1 MRVPLKS
8 NSTNVVSTSEN
19 LLQFHLL
26 RLWDLIV
33 QFNCGRPPMRTPIFF
48 EDNWIKRSPLT
59 WIPLMWFLLMQLCFN
74 FSSWVSPA
82 PLRPYCA
89 VSTAAVP
96 PWTPRPTMTK
106 WQSLQHIS
114 PFTRLWQ
121 QISLG
126 RWLMTA
132 SSRSR
137 CLPAPQ
143 ATAPQGLPSG
153 TLVGNSSMGSL
164 RGCHS
169 LNTSTSSMRTM
180 TNQKEIQQ
188 RGHTSQVSI
197 VHRNQS
203 CFKGEF

>member
-1 MRVPLKS
+1 
-8 NSTNVVSTSEN
+8 
-19 LLQFHLL
+19 
-26 RLWDLIV
+26 
-33 QFNCGRPPMRTPIFF
+33 
-48 EDNWIKRSPLT
+48 
-59 WIPLMWFLLMQLCFN
+59 MWFLLMQLCFN
-74 FSSWVSPA
+74 LSSWVSPA

-164 RGCHS
+164 RGCRS

-180 TNQKEIQQ
+180 TNQKEIQH
-188 RGHTSQVSI
+188 RGHTSQVS
-197 VHRNQS
+197 RQCYFTRLNLKKWGLSNFAFQS
-203 CFKGEF
+203 F

>member
-1 MRVPLKS
+1 MWVSLK
-8 NSTNVVSTSEN
+8 
-19 LLQFHLL
+19 H
-26 RLWDLIV
+26 
-33 QFNCGRPPMRTPIFF
+33 
-48 EDNWIKRSPLT
+48 
-59 WIPLMWFLLMQLCFN
+59 LCFN

-126 RWLMTA
+126 RWQMTA

-143 ATAPQGLPSG
+143 ATAPLGLPSG
-153 TLVGNSSMGSL
+153 TLGGNPDSTGSL
-164 RGCHS
+164 WGHRS

-188 RGHTSQVSI
+188 RGHTSQVSNLVSI
-197 VHRNQS
+197 RLLS
-203 CFKGEF
+203 I